1 MEALFLP
8 QNEKSNC
15 NFIYLTIVTLFHTIM
30 TLYPFYFFFYF
41 KLYLTIFTLRWN
53 QATINL

>member
-1 MEALFLP
+1 METPFLP

-15 NFIYLTIVTLFHTIM
+15 NFIHLTIATSFHTIM
-30 TLYPFYFFFYF
+30 TLYPFNFFYF
-41 KLYLTIFTLRWN
+41 KLYLTTFTLRWN